1 MTTLFRGLAPALLMF
16 CPSLATAGVWIN
28 EIHYDNAGT
37 DSGERIEVAGDAGSS
52 LAGWSLH
59 FYNGAD
65 RKVYA
70 TRTLSG
76 TLGSTCGAYGFA
88 SVDAAG
94 LQNGAPDGVALV
106 NASGVAV
113 QFLSYEGSFKA
124 ADGPA
129 RNKTSVN
136 LPVSETE
143 ATAVGHSLQL
153 KGTGTAYANFTWSAA
168 SASSFGTCNTGQ
180 SFPVPD
186 LAPTVT
192 ASSPA
197 NGSSAV
203 PLDTN
208 LSVSF
213 SEPVSL
219 AAGAITLGCDT
230 SGNVALSVSGGPTVF
245 TADPQPTLAGL
256 EDCLVEVVASKVTDL
271 DGAATPMAA
280 NYSTVFTTASVPGGD
295 YYGTADDSSA
305 AALRASLHAIIDDH
319 VKIPYSSSTATDTWD
334 VLEFA
339 DEDPNNP
346 GRILDVYR
354 NASYQKYGAGNT
366 EYNREHTWPKSY
378 GFTNDG
384 SGNYPYTDTHMLFL
398 SDSGYNSSRGNK
410 PYATCLVGCTERV
423 TVANNGEG
431 GGSGVFPGNSNWYDT
446 LNWQTWGDRK
456 GDVARAVLYMD
467 VRYAGGTHGV
477 TGVAEP
483 DLVLTDDPGLIN
495 ASSSNLNV
503 AYMGLLSDLLQWHAE
518 DPVDD
523 KERLRNEAVF
533 SYQGNRNP
541 FIDHPEWVACVFQ
554 GQCP

>member
-1 MTTLFRGLAPALLMF
+1 MKTGIRGLLPALLL
-16 CPSLATAGVWIN
+16 CPGLATAGVWIN

-37 DSGERIEVAGDAGSS
+37 DTGERIEVAGDAGTS
-52 LAGWSLH
+52 LSGWSLH
-59 FYNGAD
+59 LYNGAD

-76 TLGSTCGAYGFA
+76 TLGSTCGAFGFV
-88 SVDAAG
+88 SVAAAG

-106 NASGVAV
+106 NASGTVV
-113 QFLSYEGSFKA
+113 QFLSYEGSFKGA
-124 ADGPA
+124 SGPA
-129 RNKTSVN
+129 KNKTSVN
-136 LPVSETE
+136 IGVSEAEGTP
-143 ATAVGHSLQL
+143 AGHSLQL
-153 KGTGTAYANFTWSAA
+153 KGSGTAYADFTWSAA
-168 SASSFGTCNTGQ
+168 SDDSFGTCNAGQ
-180 SFPVPD
+180 SFPLPD
-186 LAPTVT
+186 AAPTVT
-192 ASSPA
+192 ASTPA

-208 LSVSF
+208 LGVTF

-230 SGNVALSVSGGPTVF
+230 SGNVALAISGGPTVF
-245 TADPQPTLAGL
+245 TANPQSDLVGL
-256 EDCLVEVVASKVTDL
+256 EDCLVEVLAGKVTDL
-271 DGAATPMAA
+271 DGVATPMAA
-280 NYSTVFTTASVPGGD
+280 DYSTVFTTASVPGGD
-295 YYGTADDSSA
+295 YYGGADDSSA
-305 AALRASLHAIIDDH
+305 GALRASLHAIIDDH
-319 VKIPYSSSTATDTWD
+319 QRYPYTSSSTDTWD
-334 VLEFA
+334 ILEFA

-354 NASYQKYGAGNT
+354 NASYQKHGAGNT

-378 GFTNDG
+378 GFTDDG

-410 PYATCLVGCTERV
+410 PYANCQTGCTER
-423 TVANNGEG
+423 TTIANNGEG
-431 GGSGVFPGNSNWYDT
+431 GGSGAFPGNSNWYDT

-467 VRYAGGTHGV
+467 VRYAGGTHGG
-477 TGVAEP
+477 TGAAEP
-483 DLVLTDDPGLIN
+483 DLILTDDPGLIN
-495 ASSSNLNV
+495 SSSNNLGV

-523 KERLRNEAVF
+523 KERLRNEAVY